1 MDGGDE
7 WKSGSNDWMDRWRDG
22 GMNEWRVL
30 CFDGWIDGW
39 RDGGIEL
46 RKDKQTDIRM
56 DRWLDGNN
64 DGLFEK

>member
-1 MDGGDE
+1 MGGDG
-7 WKSGSNDWMDRWRDG
+7 WMSGSNEWMDGWRDG
-22 GMNEWRVL
+22 GMNEWMVL

-39 RDGGIEL
+39 RDGWIEL
-46 RKDKQTDIRM
+46 RKDKQTEIRM

>member
-1 MDGGDE
+1 MDGG
-7 WKSGSNDWMDRWRDG
+7 DG
-22 GMNEWRVL
+22 GMNEWMVL

-39 RDGGIEL
+39 RDGWIEL
-46 RKDKQTDIRM
+46 RKDKQTEIRM